1 MIIAA
6 VIEAWKSHFVFYLT
20 HRKRKKYIF
29 FSQDNEKISAL
40 HEEREKKVQELEV
53 HIDRMRNQHDQLQ
66 KKLKDEADRK
76 SKMEKEMQKQQQKI
90 KELEDHTNQQ
100 QKVLKRKTEEV
111 AAAKRRLRNFNQHG
125 NEAEKER

>member
-1 MIIAA
+1 M
-6 VIEAWKSHFVFYLT
+6 T
-20 HRKRKKYIF
+20 HRKRKKKSF
-29 FSQDNEKISAL
+29 FPQDNEKISAL

-66 KKLKDEADRK
+66 KRLKDEADRK

-111 AAAKRRLRNFNQHG
+111 AAAKRRLRNFNKHG